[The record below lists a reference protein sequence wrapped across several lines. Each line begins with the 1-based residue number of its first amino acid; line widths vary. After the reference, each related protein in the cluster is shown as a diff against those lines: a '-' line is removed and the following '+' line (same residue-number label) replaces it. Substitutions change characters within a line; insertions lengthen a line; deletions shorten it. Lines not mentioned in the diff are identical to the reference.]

1 MTSKQ
6 REEIRKWLKERKE
19 IYEKYANE
27 LNAVQGEL
35 NHNLWFI
42 PEDGHLKP
50 IHESSVMKTDTARG
64 LIANYAYYQGAVD
77 ALYGW
82 GILKH

>member
-1 MTSKQ
+1 MTEKQ
-6 REEIRKWLKERKE
+6 RTEARNWLKERKE
-19 IYEKYANE
+19 IYEKYAKE

-35 NHNLWFI
+35 NLWFV
-42 PEDGHLKP
+42 PEHGHLKP
-50 IHESSVMKTDTARG
+50 IHESAVKNTDSARG

-77 ALYGW
+77 ALYGF

>member
-6 REEIRKWLKERKE
+6 REEIRKWLEERKG

-27 LNAVQGEL
+27 LGAVQSYI
-35 NHNLWFI
+35 NQDLWI
-42 PEDGHLKP
+42 VNEDGNQKLL
-50 IHESSVMKTDTARG
+50 TDSKLMDTDSARA
-64 LIANYAYYQGAVD
+64 LIANHAYYRGAVD
-77 ALYGW
+77 ALYGF